1 MHAFFI
7 HNHCC
12 QIFNGFIGVVIVILY
27 WILLIIH
34 DPIHSFLSFYF
45 QTNLLLVTKSFWSRW
60 EGENL
65 CHVLQWLNGN
75 GNVSPGSPYGGP
87 LRNVQILYWHQHY
100 GYCSKCAGNF
110 IIWH

>member
-45 QTNLLLVTKSFWSRW
+45 QTNLLLVTKSF
-60 EGENL
+60 
-65 CHVLQWLNGN
+65 
-75 GNVSPGSPYGGP
+75 
-87 LRNVQILYWHQHY
+87 
-100 GYCSKCAGNF
+100 
-110 IIWH
+110 